1 MNFLHA
7 LAESNAVAHA
17 ILVLSL
23 VAVVGLALGNL
34 KVKGIGL
41 GGAGVM
47 FAGILFAHFGVHV
60 DEAILHFVRELG
72 LILFVYT
79 IGMQVGPGFFA
90 SLRKHGLAVNALAA
104 TVIVTGS
111 LVAVLLARLTGIDMA
126 LMLGVLTGATTNTP
140 SLGAVQEALK
150 SIEGMTAARQQL
162 PGIGYAVAYP
172 SGILGLIVAMLAVKA
187 FFRVKVEEENSAWQK
202 EQAAGQVAPARMT
215 LVVDNANLAGL
226 KLAEVPGLDGLKVSV
241 SRHKPAN
248 DGVVSAAREDTVLQL
263 GDRLLA
269 VGDPKDL
276 AALRVIVGHETDED
290 LTAVPGPV
298 TYRRV
303 VVTRKAVLGKTLA
316 ALSLRQRFGVSLTR
330 VSRADIELAADPKL
344 PLAFGD
350 KVQLVGKPEDLDRA
364 SAELGNSAKE
374 LNQTNFI
381 AMFAGIALGVL
392 VGLYPIHAFDMPT
405 PIRLGLAGGPLLFAL
420 VISRIGRIGP
430 IVWHMPENAN
440 HAFREFGI
448 TLFLACVGLKAGGTF
463 FEHLLTS
470 AGALLFG
477 CAVVITMVPLALA
490 AWIGRVW
497 LKMKFGTLCG
507 LLAGSLTDPPA
518 LAYAQTMNQSNAP
531 TIAYA
536 TVYPLT
542 MLLRIVLAQVLALL
556 FCR

>member
-248 DGVVSAAREDTVLQL
+248 DGIVSAAREDTVLQL

-470 AGALLFG
+470 TGALLFG

-497 LKMKFGTLCG
+497 LKMKFGPLCG

>member
-23 VAVVGLALGNL
+23 VAVAGLALGNL

-430 IVWHMPENAN
+430 VVWHMPENAN

-497 LKMKFGTLCG
+497 LKMKFGPLCG

>member
-60 DEAILHFVRELG
+60 DDAILHFVRELG

-470 AGALLFG
+470 TGALLFG

-497 LKMKFGTLCG
+497 LKMKFGPLCG

>member
-248 DGVVSAAREDTVLQL
+248 DGIVSAAREDTVLQL

-430 IVWHMPENAN
+430 VVWHMPENAN

-470 AGALLFG
+470 TGALLFG

-497 LKMKFGTLCG
+497 LKMKFGPLCG

>member
-23 VAVVGLALGNL
+23 VAVAGLALGNL

-470 AGALLFG
+470 TGALLFG

-497 LKMKFGTLCG
+497 LKMKFGPLCG